1 MGNRPFEFLPP
12 FCSMVTHKQMVWTS
26 ALQFHSKG
34 ERIWYDLKSWKSP
47 HLPALRFHSNSRLS
61 DFLPSCFPFLN
72 LYKYWQNFED
82 SVEVS
87 LNPNSSCAPFFFLML
102 LFPFLHFVTTF
113 FVLCVDDCYAE
124 ILFTGVFNW
133 SSVIYINRFN
143 TYRQRFIWIDSN
155 EDLTLNGDWCCF
167 NKLGRCSL
175 HWSHVRVPP
184 PHEVLLQTR
193 QAPYSHWYFF
203 HALCLNFGFW
213 CWNPSRSDNTMCLW
227 W

>member
-1 MGNRPFEFLPP
+1 MPFQFQENRKFEI
-12 FCSMVTHKQMVWTS
+12 VKQGFIEGFAWETQCGEWETNHLNFSHLSVLRLRTNRRFELLLYS
-26 ALQFHSKG
+26 FASFHSEG
-34 ERIWYDLKSWKSP
+34 ERIWYGLKPWKSP

-61 DFLPSCFPFLN
+61 VFLPSCFPFLN

-133 SSVIYINRFN
+133 SSVFLVQYFVLWCGWLFWLLRFLIGALSY
-143 TYRQRFIWIDSN
+143 TSIDLI
-155 EDLTLNGDWCCF
+155 LTDN
-167 NKLGRCSL
+167 
-175 HWSHVRVPP
+175 
-184 PHEVLLQTR
+184 VLYELIV
-193 QAPYSHWYFF
+193 
-203 HALCLNFGFW
+203 
-213 CWNPSRSDNTMCLW
+213 MKI
-227 W
+227 